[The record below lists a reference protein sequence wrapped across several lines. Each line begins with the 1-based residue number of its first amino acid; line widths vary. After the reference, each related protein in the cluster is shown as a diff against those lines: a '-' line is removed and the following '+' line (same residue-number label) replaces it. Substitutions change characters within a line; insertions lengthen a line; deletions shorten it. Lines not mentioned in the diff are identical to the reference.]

1 MELEGMDGMG
11 RKMCRGNM
19 EMKEM
24 IGSGRNCWKWKEL
37 LLVEGIVDI
46 GRTGQMET
54 LLMVLVVVAVG
65 GFEVDLEK
73 QDTLEYICF

>member
-1 MELEGMDGMG
+1 
-11 RKMCRGNM
+11 
-19 EMKEM
+19 
-24 IGSGRNCWKWKEL
+24 
-37 LLVEGIVDI
+37 VEGIVDI

>member
-19 EMKEM
+19 EMKGM

-37 LLVEGIVDI
+37 L
-46 GRTGQMET
+46 
-54 LLMVLVVVAVG
+54 
-65 GFEVDLEK
+65 
-73 QDTLEYICF
+73 TLEGWTDGDPLDGFSSCSCGWF